1 MPKQTESQKPVYIP
15 RNIYVPVIRPVF
27 VPRERIIVRPQII
40 HVARPVLVDRPV
52 PIQQRPIVIER
63 DRPVPIRVETIE
75 RTEPLGA
82 NCTGDLARNIESG
95 QEVTYHEFTQTYPAD
110 PSKNY
115 TYTEQTDYDEDDRR
129 KQEVISIL
137 EEAERRKQVL
147 LSKSSENLVTQSHQY
162 NYQTSDTTSKVL
174 DSMLGNNQGYTLEVL
189 DQRVSDK
196 FEKTD
201 TETIKARYGVD
212 SFNYLPTTDTTRTNY
227 NQSNNNNSGS
237 EYYLNNTTQNLGKS
251 GSYKSLASGND
262 VRASNS
268 SSNIFTNYGVGDAPT
283 PFGTVTNVTQIPS
296 PGSRGLG
303 SSAQT
308 PVAKLIQNYAGYTS
322 DNTPNTSINE

>member
-1 MPKQTESQKPVYIP
+1 
-15 RNIYVPVIRPVF
+15 
-27 VPRERIIVRPQII
+27 
-40 HVARPVLVDRPV
+40 
-52 PIQQRPIVIER
+52 
-63 DRPVPIRVETIE
+63 
-75 RTEPLGA
+75 
-82 NCTGDLARNIESG
+82 
-95 QEVTYHEFTQTYPAD
+95 VTYHEFTQTYPVD
-110 PSKNY
+110 PSKNFS
-115 TYTEQTDYDEDDRR
+115 YTETTDYEEDDRR
-129 KQEVISIL
+129 KQEVMQIL

-147 LSKSSENLVTQSHQY
+147 LSKSSENLVTPQY
-162 NYQTSDTTSKVL
+162 NYPSSDTTSKVL

-212 SFNYLPTTDTTRTNY
+212 SFNYLPTNTETTRTGGDYYTNT
-227 NQSNNNNSGS
+227 NN
-237 EYYLNNTTQNLGKS
+237 TQNLGKS
-251 GSYKSLASGND
+251 GSFKSLASGND

-296 PGSRGLG
+296 PGSRGL
-303 SSAQT
+303 SSQVQT
-308 PVAKLIQNYAGYTS
+308 PVAKLIQNYASYTS